1 MIMKKT
7 ILLSL
12 LAISSLSGMAQK
24 VSVEKESINV
34 GQVLYRNPVTVEFK
48 LTNKGNKP
56 LRIEQVRTSCG
67 CTTVTYADETIAEGA
82 EYILKAT
89 YDAATLGHF
98 QKEIGLYTNDRKRPV
113 MLKIRGVVV
122 EKLKD
127 YIGNYPY
134 DLGDLKTDKNQIEFD
149 DINRGDRPSI
159 KIHIYNNADRVAEP
173 QLMHLPNYLTAE
185 IAPSKIAP
193 GHQGEVIVT
202 LDSKKLRNLGLAQT
216 NVYLGFAPGE
226 KISSEI
232 ELPFSAVLLPSFK
245 NMTLEE
251 LSRAPKLQLSTENLD
266 LGEFHEKKKLK
277 GTIEIFNA
285 GQTTL
290 EIRNLQMF
298 TTGLEVALNKTK
310 IAPRETAKLKIAATH
325 EILKVQRPRVLMI
338 TNDPEHPK
346 VVININA
353 K

>member
-1 MIMKKT
+1 MKKA

-12 LAISSLSGMAQK
+12 LVVSSLSGVAQK
-24 VSVEKESINV
+24 LSVEKESINV

-48 LTNKGNKP
+48 LTNKGYKP
-56 LRIEQVRTSCG
+56 LRIEKVRTSCG
-67 CTTVTYADETIAEGA
+67 CTTVAYANETIAGGK

-98 QKEIGLYTNDRKRPV
+98 QKEIGLYINDRKRPL

-122 EKLKD
+122 DELKD

-149 DINRGDRPSI
+149 DINRGDRPSV
-159 KIHIYNNADRVAEP
+159 KIHIYNNGDQVAEP
-173 QLMHLPNYLTAE
+173 QVMHLPNYLTAE

-193 GHQGEVIVT
+193 RHQGEVILT
-202 LDSKKLRNLGLAQT
+202 LDTKKLRDLGLSQT
-216 NVYLGFAPGE
+216 SVYLGFAPGE
-226 KISSEI
+226 KVSSET
-232 ELPFSAVLLPSFK
+232 ELPVTAVLLPSFQ
-245 NMTLEE
+245 NMTREE
-251 LSRAPKLQLSTENLD
+251 LAQAPKLKLSTENLD

-277 GTIEIFNA
+277 GMIEIFNA

-310 IAPRETAKLKIAATH
+310 IAPRESAKLKIAATRD
-325 EILKVQRPRVLMI
+325 IRKVQRPRVLMI

-346 VVININA
+346 VIININV